1 MYLQLYVYGLQ
12 YKYICKE
19 VMVMNNQDKLDQI
32 IQKQHGTV
40 LSSDLDLYEIPRVY
54 LQMMVAE
61 GKLERVD
68 RGVYV
73 SIDAIEDEMFSMQ
86 TKYPKLVFSHETALY
101 LHGLTDRTPFMYSAS
116 VPSGYKV
123 VESVAERFKIYYIK
137 KDLHELGVETV
148 QSSHGNPIKSYN
160 IERTICDL
168 IRSRNR
174 IDGQILN
181 EALKRFVK
189 LKSADLSILMDYA
202 RKLKIDTVLKHYLE
216 VLL

>member
-1 MYLQLYVYGLQ
+1 MMMNYL
-12 YKYICKE
+12 E
-19 VMVMNNQDKLDQI
+19 KLEKLI
-32 IQKQHGTV
+32 EKQHGTV
-40 LSSDLDLYEIPRVY
+40 LSADLDLYEIPRTY

-73 SIDAIEDEMFSMQ
+73 STDAIEDEMYSMQ
-86 TKYPKLVFSHETALY
+86 TKYPKLIYSHETALY
-101 LHGLTDRTPFMYSAS
+101 LHGLSDRTPFEYSAS

-123 VESVAERFKIYYIK
+123 VGSVAERFKVYYIK
-137 KDLHELGVETV
+137 KELHELGVETL
-148 QSSHGNPIKSYN
+148 QSSHGNPIKTYN

-174 IDGQILN
+174 IDVQILN

-189 LKSADLSILMDYA
+189 LKSADLLILMDYA
-202 RKLKIDTVLKHYLE
+202 KKFKIDAVLKNYLE

>member
-1 MYLQLYVYGLQ
+1 MNYL
-12 YKYICKE
+12 E
-19 VMVMNNQDKLDQI
+19 KLEKL

-40 LSSDLDLYEIPRVY
+40 LSTNLDLYGIPRIY

-73 SIDAIEDEMFSMQ
+73 SSDSIEDEMFSMQ
-86 TKYPKLVFSHETALY
+86 TKYPKLIYSHETALY
-101 LHGLTDRTPFMYSAS
+101 LHGLSDRTPFEYSAS

-123 VESVAERFKIYYIK
+123 VGSVAERFKIYYIK
-137 KDLHELGVETV
+137 KELHDLGIETV
-148 QSSHGNPIKSYN
+148 KSSHGNPIKIYS

-168 IRSRNR
+168 IRSRSR
-174 IDGQILN
+174 IDVQILN
-181 EALKRFVK
+181 DALKRFAK
-189 LKSADLSILMDYA
+189 LKSADHSVLMDYA
-202 RKLKIDTVLKHYLE
+202 IKLNIDVVLKSYLE

>member
-1 MYLQLYVYGLQ
+1 M
-12 YKYICKE
+12 
-19 VMVMNNQDKLDQI
+19 MMNNLEKLEKL

-40 LSSDLDLYEIPRVY
+40 LSSDLDQYEIPRTY
-54 LQMMVAE
+54 LKMMVAE

-73 SIDAIEDEMFSMQ
+73 STDSIEDEMFSMQ
-86 TKYPKLVFSHETALY
+86 KKYPKLIFSHETALY
-101 LHGLTDRTPFMYSAS
+101 LHYLTDRTPFEYSAS

-123 VESVAERFKIYYIK
+123 VGSVAERFKIYYIK
-137 KDLHELGVETV
+137 KELHEFGAETI
-148 QSSHGNPIKSYN
+148 QSTHGNSIKTYN

-174 IDGQILN
+174 IDGQIFN

-189 LKSADLSILMDYA
+189 LSSADFSLLMDYA
-202 RKLKIDTVLKHYLE
+202 KKLKMDTVLKHYLE

>member
-1 MYLQLYVYGLQ
+1 MNYL
-12 YKYICKE
+12 E
-19 VMVMNNQDKLDQI
+19 KLEKL

-40 LSSDLDLYEIPRVY
+40 LSADLDLYEIPRTY

-68 RGVYV
+68 RGIYV
-73 SIDAIEDEMFSMQ
+73 SIDAIEDEMYSMQ
-86 TKYPKLVFSHETALY
+86 TKYPKLIYSHETALY
-101 LHGLTDRTPFMYSAS
+101 LHGLSDRTPFEYSAS
-116 VPSGYKV
+116 VPSGYKIV
-123 VESVAERFKIYYIK
+123 GSVAERFKVYYIK
-137 KDLHELGVETV
+137 KELHELGVETV
-148 QSSHGNPIKSYN
+148 QSSHGNPIKTYN

-174 IDGQILN
+174 IDVQILN

-202 RKLKIDTVLKHYLE
+202 KKLKIDAVLKNYLE

>member
-1 MYLQLYVYGLQ
+1 
-12 YKYICKE
+12 
-19 VMVMNNQDKLDQI
+19 MNNQDKLDQI

-148 QSSHGNPIKSYN
+148 QSSHGNPVKTYN

>member
-1 MYLQLYVYGLQ
+1 MMMNYL
-12 YKYICKE
+12 E
-19 VMVMNNQDKLDQI
+19 KLEKL

-40 LSSDLDLYEIPRVY
+40 LSSDLDLYEIPRTY
-54 LQMMVAE
+54 LQMMVAD

-68 RGVYV
+68 RGIYV
-73 SIDAIEDEMFSMQ
+73 STDAIEDEMYSMQ
-86 TKYPKLVFSHETALY
+86 TKYPKLIYSHETALY
-101 LHGLTDRTPFMYSAS
+101 LHGLSDRTPFEYSAS

-123 VESVAERFKIYYIK
+123 VGSMAERFKIYYIK
-137 KDLHELGVETV
+137 KELHELGVETV
-148 QSSHGNPIKSYN
+148 QSSHGNPIKTYN

-174 IDGQILN
+174 IDVQILN

-189 LKSADLSILMDYA
+189 LKSADLSMLMDYA
-202 RKLKIDTVLKHYLE
+202 KKLRIDAVLKNYLE